1 MFKRTS
7 IASLALLAVVA
18 CATPA
23 KADTVD
29 QINFTVNITS
39 GSQSGD
45 VFTGSFTYDA
55 TAYSLNP
62 ADGPVLS
69 FTFTDPAWSGY
80 TLSSPAVLAGGG
92 FLYYGYL
99 QFELAPPPG
108 ATDNF
113 FDFYTGI
120 ATDGTW
126 FGAFGYGST
135 VSSTGWVPDGQGT
148 VTYSAPTVIG
158 TISTPEPAS
167 LVLLGTGLL
176 GLLVVTGLK
185 LRPA

>member
-158 TISTPEPAS
+158 TIPTPEPAS

-176 GLLVVTGLK
+176 SIVGLVCRKRL
-185 LRPA
+185 A